1 MIHNRRSFLGYLASF
16 PAFGLVHNLKIGENP
31 LSAEKLPFATNEYS
45 WITFSK
51 RQGRDWF
58 TDLDAS
64 LSELAKSGIK
74 GYEPAIKK
82 PEDLQQLAPLLKKH
96 KLEMPSIY
104 VGNTLH
110 QEKEAAQSLA
120 QTVAIAKA
128 AKPLGLKIIVTNPS
142 PIRWGGPENKS
153 DAELTT
159 QANYLNK
166 IGAEVRKQGV
176 TLAYHNHDIEMRNSA
191 REFHH
196 MMLATNPEN
205 VSLCLEAHWLYRGSG
220 NSQLAMFDILRLY
233 GSRVV
238 EVHLRQSINGT
249 WSETFKEGD
258 IDYLKLAKE
267 LADLKINPHFVLEQ
281 CIESQTANTLD
292 AVAAHQA
299 DLKYASNVFASFKNV
314 KSSGVYK
321 KQNESMK

>member
-1 MIHNRRSFLGYLASF
+1 MIHSRRSFLGYLASL
-16 PAFGLVHNLKIGENP
+16 PAFGLVDSSEIWENN
-31 LSAEKLPFATNEYS
+31 LSANKLPFATNEYS
-45 WITFSK
+45 WITFYK

-64 LSELAKSGIK
+64 LGELAKSGIK
-74 GYEPAIKK
+74 GYEPSVKG
-82 PEDLQQLAPLLKKH
+82 PEDLQRLAPLLKKH

-110 QEKEAAQSLA
+110 KEKEAAQSLE

-142 PIRWGGPENKS
+142 PIRWGGPEDKS
-153 DAELTT
+153 DAELTI

-166 IGAEVRKQGV
+166 IGAEVRKQGI
-176 TLAYHNHDIEMRNSA
+176 TLAYHNHDIEMRSSA

-196 MMLATNPEN
+196 MMLATHPEN
-205 VSLCLEAHWLYRGSG
+205 VALCLEAHWLYRGSG

-238 EVHLRQSINGT
+238 EVHLRQSTKGI
-249 WSETFKEGD
+249 WAETFGEGD
-258 IDYLKLAKE
+258 IDYLKLAQE
-267 LADLKINPHFVLEQ
+267 LAALKLNPHFVLEQ
-281 CIESQTANTLD
+281 CIESQSPNTLD
-292 AVAAHQA
+292 AVAAHRA
-299 DLKYASNVFASFKNV
+299 DLKYASQVFAAFK
-314 KSSGVYK
+314 
-321 KQNESMK
+321 